1 MILEK
6 LGLLDSFDYIVNPS
20 EINQGKPAADIYL
33 KAAEDLDISNDQAIG
48 FEDAISGLKA
58 IEAAKM
64 KAVVITHGSSEDF
77 SKADLIYQSTSEL
90 NFDFIMRHFQ

>member
-1 MILEK
+1 M
-6 LGLLDSFDYIVNPS
+6 
-20 EINQGKPAADIYL
+20 
-33 KAAEDLDISNDQAIG
+33 
-48 FEDAISGLKA
+48 KA